1 MHEDTINQIER
12 CLRGAQRAH
21 QNFLNNVFA
30 IVDLVEQETPVEGL
44 SKDQEEILDQI
55 YKACQE
61 FRQRADASEKDVEL
75 IKKHAEKLLESL
87 SIFG

>member
-21 QNFLNNVFA
+21 QNFLSNVFT

-44 SKDQEEILDQI
+44 SNKQEEILNQL
-55 YKACQE
+55 YKASQD
-61 FRQRADASEKDVEL
+61 FRQRTSASEKDAEI
-75 IKKHAEKLLESL
+75 IKEYAKKMLESL